1 MSLSRSATMYCVSL
15 YLCIFRHL
23 RSAYE
28 YILLIFTDE
37 GIQMWVNGAFLF
49 GLRPHF
55 LLAGKLPLWCRNSH
69 EELSP
74 WSPIWGRLPK
84 GNGESM
90 YHSPGLPFTTYG
102 GLHAHGRGQNAEARC
117 EVDSL
122 STWYFSQG
130 KDFPHVRLLTSSHS
144 QVKIFRQVGISL
156 RFSLLLIYCLHNFE
170 YI

>member
-1 MSLSRSATMYCVSL
+1 MSLSRSATMYSVSL
-15 YLCIFRHL
+15 FLCIFRHL
-23 RSAYE
+23 CSAYE

-102 GLHAHGRGQNAEARC
+102 GRLARSWKRAECRGPLWSRLIIYM
-117 EVDSL
+117 VF
-122 STWYFSQG
+122 FSG
-130 KDFPHVRLLTSSHS
+130 KRLPS
-144 QVKIFRQVGISL
+144 
-156 RFSLLLIYCLHNFE
+156 C
-170 YI
+170 

>member
-1 MSLSRSATMYCVSL
+1 MGPS
-15 YLCIFRHL
+15 
-23 RSAYE
+23 
-28 YILLIFTDE
+28 
-37 GIQMWVNGAFLF
+37 FLAC
-49 GLRPHF
+49 GHISF
-55 LLAGKLPLWCRNSH
+55 LLVNFHCGAGTHMRNSLLGAQS
-69 EELSP
+69 EVDSQ
-74 WSPIWGRLPK
+74 RVMVKACTTLP
-84 GNGESM
+84 GSLLQPME
-90 YHSPGLPFTTYG
+90 G